1 MGKTQGTRP
10 MKIPLLILLA
20 TLTISAIAEEQT
32 VKKYDKFGYNRN
44 PSPEDLEKLKEIAS
58 AGDMGAAL
66 ELARRYKSGWGVQK
80 DLVEG
85 AKWFRMVE
93 IEDPDVLNANI
104 NTPEQLDAL
113 KTKANEGDQQAIYEL
128 AWRYEDG
135 LGALIEKDL
144 IESSRWYQKLA
155 ESGDRRGMMWIGRS
169 HKTGNAELEKDYSK
183 AFHWFNKYIKQPDL
197 RANQKIEAIIEIV
210 GLYRTGDASFPRNE
224 AQALEWFEKANQL
237 ANEKGARAQYALACA
252 YESGRSI
259 PQDLTKALELF
270 EKSGASGRWP
280 SSMEKAAAAHYR
292 GKGTPVDKA
301 MAREWVVKLRDCNP
315 DRPCIHFARLFP
327 PEEYA
332 AALAWNKAD
341 TTVAEEL
348 DQLYEK
354 AYFLET
360 AKGQTKEAFE
370 TYRKIIATKATYGTS
385 PIIVKAL
392 EQMLAYYSAPE
403 NDPITKSY
411 HLARAYLEYC
421 KQRNRSPGLLLN
433 RQKIKHLTQTV
444 PELKTLQELVN
455 LHNHAIKEI
464 MEEDAG
470 FRMAHKQY
478 TEGKIDGLEMDKT
491 DYALRSRLY
500 NDVKDPEFIRATSM
514 HHKSGAI
521 LRIRTFEYLIN
532 DYEKQGKPFPVNL
545 IENLYQCQPEL
556 QALLEIKVLEN
567 E

>member
-1 MGKTQGTRP
+1 P
-10 MKIPLLILLA
+10 MKTILLILLA

-392 EQMLAYYSAPE
+392 EQMLDYYS
-403 NDPITKSY
+403 DPIHNPLKRNVQIAKT
-411 HLARAYLEYC
+411 YLEFC
-421 KQRNRSPGLLLN
+421 RETKDSPGIYALHDALTY
-433 RQKIKHLTQTV
+433 QKNV
-444 PELKTLQELVN
+444 PELRALQELSKIRDD
-455 LHNHAIKEI
+455 AITEI
-464 MEEDAG
+464 LKKDDA
-470 FRMAHKQY
+470 FKKALAQYVDSPTRDTEKKLYQAKNNAREHFKNNKDYLAARMKSAESVLIRN
-478 TEGKIDGLEMDKT
+478 TRLLE
-491 DYALRSRLY
+491 Y
-500 NDVKDPEFIRATSM
+500 I
-514 HHKSGAI
+514 
-521 LRIRTFEYLIN
+521 IN
-532 DYEKQGKPFPVNL
+532 DYEKQNKLFPIDWIEKDARYMRGK
-545 IENLYQCQPEL
+545 
-556 QALLEIKVLEN
+556 
-567 E
+567 